1 MTARIYAMPPVR
13 YLAGVISHDHP
24 VAVSTD
30 ARTGVEI
37 LTGFGASRR
46 IVGVTIQPLAGFR
59 DGAGYMDVLTQLLQ
73 GVHFVR
79 LRLPP
84 INWHLDQSREKAA
97 GGLNNAPLGWVDADG
112 NPVEWTAEGNPA
124 LWFANDPAF
133 GTVTTLNGFPAI
145 AVTGLPPNRLVC
157 RAGDTLRS
165 YAVGVSAG
173 TAQAVT
179 TVFSSGTGTAT
190 IPLLT
195 ALPAG
200 VISFFDMGEI
210 VARATQIEAGDQPTG
225 AGWSFRWAFR
235 EALPYEYAGADEVN
249 PWLIA

>member
-1 MTARIYAMPPVR
+1 MMARIYVMPPVR
-13 YLAGVISHDHP
+13 YLASVISHDLP
-24 VAVSTD
+24 VSSSTD
-30 ARTGVEI
+30 ARTGAEI
-37 LTGFGASRR
+37 LTAFGAPRR
-46 IVGVTIQPLAGFR
+46 MVGVTIQPLAGFR
-59 DGAGYMDVLTQLLQ
+59 DGAGYMDVLTQLLK
-73 GVHFVR
+73 GFHFVR

-97 GGLNNAPLGWVDADG
+97 GGLRNAPLGWVDENG
-112 NPVEWTAEGNPA
+112 NPVDWTAGSDPV
-124 LWFANDPAF
+124 LWFANDAIF

-165 YAVGVSAG
+165 FAGGVSAG

-179 TVFSSGTGTAT
+179 TVFSSATGAAT

-200 VISFFDMGEI
+200 VISFFDEGEI
-210 VARATQIEAGDQPTG
+210 VARAVQIEAGDQPTG
-225 AGWSFRWAFR
+225 GAWSFRWMFR

-249 PWLIA
+249 PWLTD